1 MIEIDINNLTK
12 IYNGVTVVNVPH
24 LKINKGESIG
34 LVGNNGA
41 GKTTLFRMIL
51 DLVRPNTGSILSN
64 GEAVAG
70 HDRWKT
76 YTASYLDE
84 GFLIEYLTPEE
95 YFYFIGG
102 LHKQGK
108 AQVDEVLSK
117 LGEFFNGEIL
127 KNRKYI
133 RDLSKG
139 NQCKVGVA
147 ACMLQNPQLIMLDE
161 PFANIDPSTQFR
173 LKKLLKDTSKNST
186 IIVSSHDL
194 NHITDVCDRIL
205 LMEKGVIIKDIITG
219 SSTLDE
225 LENYFGLGKQT
236 S

>member
-12 IYNGVTVVNVPH
+12 IYNSVTVVNVPH

-51 DLVRPNTGSILSN
+51 DLVRPDKGAILSN
-64 GEAVAG
+64 GETVAG
-70 HDRWKT
+70 HDNWKT

-102 LHKQGK
+102 LHKQEK
-108 AQVDEVLSK
+108 AQVDEVLSG
-117 LGEFFNGEIL
+117 LSDFFNGEIL
-127 KNRKYI
+127 KNGKYI

-173 LKKLLKDTSKNST
+173 LKKLLKDANKNST

-205 LMEKGVIIKDIITG
+205 LMEKGVIIKDIVTG
-219 SSTLDE
+219 SSTLAE
-225 LENYFGLGKQT
+225 LENYFGLGKQH